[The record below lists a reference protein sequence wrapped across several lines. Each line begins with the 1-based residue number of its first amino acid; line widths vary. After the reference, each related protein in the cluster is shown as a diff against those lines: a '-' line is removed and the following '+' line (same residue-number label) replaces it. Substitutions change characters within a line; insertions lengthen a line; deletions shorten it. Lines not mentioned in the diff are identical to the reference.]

1 MQSGIVV
8 HNTDQKD
15 TDQKEENA
23 MNNNPNCGS
32 CCKTK
37 ENPMKPILF
46 SLLTGSLLLGVA
58 MAGETG
64 PSTGAVAKDAPFGH
78 PDFYP
83 SHDRPLGWRG
93 DGSGAWPGATLTLS
107 TAKDASNLVWCA
119 PMPGPSFSQPLVI
132 GEKVITQADPNWLV
146 CVNAHD
152 GTILWQTEIDHTL
165 AMDPE
170 MREKARKEKAYIAE
184 LRREFGRYWQGVKIL
199 VQDLKKAGI
208 DPDHIYRN
216 RIDKGAKIGVKG
228 GCYWRIGEPDA
239 DDLMKA
245 SHKKVLDDPRLRA
258 AYETLEKQS
267 RELGFKE
274 VVGYGSGLGLGGYGR
289 QGDPQ
294 HPVGKRVI
302 EACRA
307 YDLMAADQWG
317 EPYTSMTFAT
327 PVTDGEAIYVT
338 SINNAVASV
347 DLNGTIRWIVWDRN
361 AERERASISLGCT
374 GTRFICSPALI
385 RGRLI
390 VNQNGE
396 IRAFDPATGQKL
408 WGGSHIGIRFGG
420 QYPWRH
426 YPEAPMLSSTALK
439 LPDGGELVVI
449 WDGGPGLWRWE
460 DGHLLLGKGKIMQAA
475 ESATLQKLIDDI
487 VLGWTSKSGYG
498 SDSMWAKRLVARSR
512 DTVDLQLLWEIKKE
526 TKKNWVDWRCNA
538 PVYLPGGKVHGAWGL
553 LDTYRL
559 DDDELAGDRL
569 TFPSCRRDTRWH
581 ILVGDQIVNDTGDRG
596 LAIAPPDGRTVPVG
610 IPDPCID
617 RRVAEDEAWR
627 LDWGWQ
633 VNCQSGVPLGT
644 PFGERIVEHGLLS
657 AQANRVFR
665 RTRSYLWCLGD
676 PNQAFPAPKDC
687 PPAARIPKVAP

>member
-1 MQSGIVV
+1 MRRALLSLV
-8 HNTDQKD
+8 T
-15 TDQKEENA
+15 
-23 MNNNPNCGS
+23 S
-32 CCKTK
+32 C
-37 ENPMKPILF
+37 
-46 SLLTGSLLLGVA
+46 LLLSAA

-64 PSTGAVAKDAPFGH
+64 PSSIPLGH

-83 SHDRPLGWRG
+83 SPDRPLGWRG
-93 DGSGAWPGATLTLS
+93 DGTGAWPGATLTLS
-107 TAKDASNLVWCA
+107 TKAGAKNLVWRA

-146 CVNAHD
+146 CVNVHD

-165 AMDPE
+165 AMEPEE

-184 LRREFGRYWQGVKIL
+184 QRREFGRYWQGVTTL
-199 VQDLKKAGI
+199 CQDLKKAGI
-208 DPDHIYRN
+208 NPDHVFTQRPE
-216 RIDKGAKIGVKG
+216 KG
-228 GCYWRIGEPDA
+228 GRNWRIGEPGA

-245 SHKKVLDDPRLRA
+245 SHQKVLDDPRLRA
-258 AYETLEKQS
+258 AYEALEKQS
-267 RELGFKE
+267 RELGFTG
-274 VVGYGSGLGLGGYGR
+274 VAGYGSGLGLGGYGR
-289 QGDPQ
+289 QGKDPQ
-294 HPVGKRVI
+294 HPVHKRVI
-302 EACRA
+302 DACRA

-317 EPYTSMTFAT
+317 EPYTSLTFAT

-408 WGGSHIGIRFGG
+408 WGGSHFGIRFGG

-460 DGHLLLGKGKIMQAA
+460 DGHLLLGKGKIMQAP
-475 ESATLQKLIDDI
+475 ESPTLQKLIDDI

-498 SDSMWAKRLVARSR
+498 SDGMWAKRLVARSR

-526 TKKNWVDWRCNA
+526 IKKNWVDWRCNA
-538 PVYLPGGKVHGAWGL
+538 PVYLPGGKVHGGWGL
-553 LDTYRL
+553 LDTHRL
-559 DDDELAGDRL
+559 EEDVELEGDRL
-569 TFPSCRRDTRWH
+569 TFPSCRRDSGWP
-581 ILVGDQIVNDTGDRG
+581 ILVGDRVVSLTEEKKY
-596 LAIAPPDGRTVPVG
+596 LAIAPPDGRTVPVN

-633 VNCQSGVPLGT
+633 VNCQVAPSLVS
-644 PFGERIVEHGLLS
+644 PFGERIVQNGSLC

-665 RTRSYLWCLGD
+665 RTRSYLWCLGN
-676 PNQAFPAPKDC
+676 PKQPFPVPKNC
-687 PPAARIPKVAP
+687 PPTARIPKEAP

>member
-1 MQSGIVV
+1 
-8 HNTDQKD
+8 
-15 TDQKEENA
+15 
-23 MNNNPNCGS
+23 
-32 CCKTK
+32 
-37 ENPMKPILF
+37 MKPTLF
-46 SLLTGSLLLGVA
+46 SMVTSCLLLSAA

-64 PSTGAVAKDAPFGH
+64 PSSIPLGH

-83 SHDRPLGWRG
+83 SPDRPLGWRG
-93 DGSGAWPGATLTLS
+93 DGTGAWPGATLTLS
-107 TAKDASNLVWCA
+107 TKAGANNVVWRA

-146 CVNAHD
+146 CVNVHD
-152 GTILWQTEIDHTL
+152 GKILWKTEIDHTL
-165 AMDPE
+165 TMEPE

-184 LRREFGRYWQGVKIL
+184 LRREFGRYWQGVTIL
-199 VQDLKKAGI
+199 WKDLKKAGI
-208 DPDHIYRN
+208 DPDHVFVQKKRGRN
-216 RIDKGAKIGVKG
+216 
-228 GCYWRIGEPDA
+228 WRIGEPDA

-245 SHKKVLDDPRLRA
+245 SHQKVLDDPRLRA
-258 AYETLEKQS
+258 AYEALEKQS
-267 RELGFKE
+267 RELGFTG
-274 VVGYGSGLGLGGYGR
+274 VAGYGSGLNLGYGR
-289 QGDPQ
+289 YEPE
-294 HPVGKRVI
+294 HPVGKRLI
-302 EACRA
+302 EAYRA
-307 YDLMAADQWG
+307 FDLMVTDQWG
-317 EPYTSMTFAT
+317 EACTSMTFAT

-347 DLNGTIRWIVWDRN
+347 DLNGKIRWIVWDRN
-361 AERERASISLGCT
+361 AEREKKSVFLGCT

-408 WGGSHIGIRFGG
+408 WGGSHFGIRFGG

-460 DGHLLLGKGKIMQAA
+460 DGHLLLGKGKIMGKPD
-475 ESATLQKLIDDI
+475 SPTVTTKLIDDI
-487 VLGWTSKSGYG
+487 VLGWSKDGV
-498 SDSMWAKRLVARSR
+498 WAKRLVAPSR
-512 DTVDLQLLWEIKKE
+512 DTVDLQLLWESKK
-526 TKKNWVDWRCNA
+526 KWGGNSM
-538 PVYLPGGKVHGAWGL
+538 VYLPGGKVHSGWGL
-553 LDTYRL
+553 LETDRL
-559 DDDELAGDRL
+559 VMDFDAGDEIA
-569 TFPSCRRDTRWH
+569 FPSCRRDTKWH
-581 ILVGDQIVNDTGDRG
+581 ILVGDRIVNDTGDRG
-596 LAIAPPDGRTVPVG
+596 LTIAPPDGRTVPVG

-644 PFGERIVEHGLLS
+644 PFGERIVENGSQS

-676 PNQAFPAPKDC
+676 PNQPFPAPKDC
-687 PPAARIPKVAP
+687 PPAARIPKEAP

>member
-1 MQSGIVV
+1 MKSIV
-8 HNTDQKD
+8 
-15 TDQKEENA
+15 
-23 MNNNPNCGS
+23 
-32 CCKTK
+32 
-37 ENPMKPILF
+37 F
-46 SLLTGSLLLGVA
+46 SLLTGSLLLSAA
-58 MAGETG
+58 MAGETN
-64 PSTGAVAKDAPFGH
+64 PSTGAVAKDVPFGH

-83 SHDRPLGWRG
+83 SPDRPLGWRG
-93 DGSGAWPGATLTLS
+93 DGTGAWPGATLTLS
-107 TAKDASNLVWCA
+107 TAKGARNVVWRA

-146 CVNAHD
+146 CVNVHD
-152 GTILWQTEIDHTL
+152 GKILWKTEIDHTL
-165 AMDPE
+165 TMEPE

-184 LRREFGRYWQGVKIL
+184 LRREFGRYWQGVTIL
-199 VQDLKKAGI
+199 WKDLKKAGI
-208 DPDHIYRN
+208 DPDHVFVQKKRGRN
-216 RIDKGAKIGVKG
+216 
-228 GCYWRIGEPDA
+228 WRIGEPDA

-245 SHKKVLDDPRLRA
+245 SHQKVLDDPRLRA
-258 AYETLEKQS
+258 AYEALEKQS
-267 RELGFKE
+267 RELGFTG
-274 VVGYGSGLGLGGYGR
+274 VAGYGSGLNLGYGR
-289 QGDPQ
+289 YEPE
-294 HPVGKRVI
+294 HPVGKRLI
-302 EACRA
+302 EAYRA
-307 YDLMAADQWG
+307 FDLMVTDQWG
-317 EPYTSMTFAT
+317 EACTSMTFAT

-347 DLNGTIRWIVWDRN
+347 DLNGKIRWIVWDRN
-361 AERERASISLGCT
+361 AEREKIAERAKDPLARLGCT

-408 WGGSHIGIRFGG
+408 WGGSHFGIRFGG

-475 ESATLQKLIDDI
+475 ESATMQKLIDDI

-498 SDSMWAKRLVARSR
+498 SDGMWAKRLVARSR
-512 DTVDLQLLWEIKKE
+512 DTVDLQLLWESKIKWGG
-526 TKKNWVDWRCNA
+526 NGM
-538 PVYLPGGKVHGAWGL
+538 VYLPGGKVHCGWGL
-553 LDTYRL
+553 LETDRL
-559 DDDELAGDRL
+559 VADFEAGDEIA
-569 TFPSCRRDTRWH
+569 FPSCRRDSGWP
-581 ILVGDQIVNDTGDRG
+581 ILVGDRVVSLTENYDY

-644 PFGERIVEHGLLS
+644 PFGERILAHGLQS
-657 AQANRVFR
+657 AQANRIFR

-676 PNQAFPAPKDC
+676 PKQPFPAPKDC